1 MQDRIEIT
9 KAKKENMPEIQKI
22 YVYARKYMKETGNA
36 TQWGDHSPAE
46 EILFKDIQNENLYV
60 IWQNGHIHAV
70 FAFIIGKDPT
80 YDRIEQGRWLSK
92 TVYGTIHRVAGDG
105 QIKGVFDLVMAFCNK
120 RIRHLRIDTHQDN
133 KVMQHLILKNGF
145 QKCGIIYVADGSPR
159 IAYEKTEEP

>member
-1 MQDRIEIT
+1 MR
-9 KAKKENMPEIQKI
+9 
-22 YVYARKYMKETGNA
+22 
-36 TQWGDHSPAE
+36 
-46 EILFKDIQNENLYV
+46 
-60 IWQNGHIHAV
+60 WQNGHIHAV

-159 IAYEKTEEP
+159 IAYEKTEQP